1 MTDTT
6 NNRDKA
12 RDVFWRFWNVYERGF
27 EKWMR
32 HVARLEEFYL
42 GGGRQ
47 WLPEHRATVE
57 GEGRPCYEVNI
68 VKRAVN
74 QAASLQIANRL
85 DVSYLPR
92 GGQADEYIAKVLG
105 KVTKSVM
112 DKAGYRYEETDAFLD
127 GLIQQRGFID
137 MRMSYEDNFLGD
149 IAITADDPMDNL
161 PDPDGKTYDPDGWTD
176 HHKTR
181 FLTARQIEGLY
192 GKDVADEI
200 VGSSVSY
207 CDLTD
212 FGSEVVERAGFSGM
226 PPSYARGMGWYED
239 DAKHRRY
246 RIVDQQTNEYVQAL
260 TAVYPTG
267 EKRVVDGAPRDQL
280 AWLIDQG
287 VHILKMRMRRVHWRV
302 AAPEV
307 CAIDKTSPYEHISTV
322 GYFPF
327 FRRGKTVGLVD
338 DMVSPQEMLNKFISQ
353 FGAVVNASANG
364 GWQGE
369 EKSLANMTDDQFVND
384 AAKSSI
390 VLLRKAG
397 KPAFEKIK
405 ANDVP
410 TGLKEMV
417 DFAHS
422 HLQMIGGTDKNMLGA
437 ETPELSGKAMA
448 SLSFAGQQQWA
459 LALDN
464 LSKTRRLVYKR
475 ELRLVQQYMGN
486 ERLIRITETDDYGVE
501 RHSPLPLNV
510 IQEDGS
516 VLNDLTVGD
525 YDVVVDE
532 RPAQV
537 SDDTTEFNQ
546 LMEMRKEGI
555 AIPDA
560 IIVRASN
567 IQDKSEIADALQKQQ
582 QAASS
587 DPLEE
592 ANVALKQ
599 AQATLFNSQAVT
611 ANIQAQYEAIQTA
624 TAIVVTPQSA
634 ALADALLKSGGFV
647 DHDAAP
653 IVPEPTPGQAAAA
666 PPPSAI
672 PHNTHPLDP
681 PNAVDGAQRG
691 LHDGPTQ
698 PPA

>member
-1 MTDTT
+1 MADTN

-12 RDVFWRFWNVYERGF
+12 RDVFWRYWNVYERGF
-27 EKWMR
+27 EKWMK
-32 HVARLEEFYL
+32 HVMRLEEFYL

-47 WLPEHRATVE
+47 WRPEDRIAVE
-57 GEGRPCYEVNI
+57 SSGRPCHEVNI

-105 KVTKSVM
+105 KVTKNVM
-112 DKAGYRYEETDAFLD
+112 EKAGYRYAETDVFLD
-127 GLIQQRGFID
+127 GLIQQRGFFD
-137 MRMSYEDNFLGD
+137 TRMGYDDNFLGD
-149 IAITADDPMDNL
+149 VTLDAGDPLDNL
-161 PDPDGKTYDPDGWTD
+161 PDPDGKTYDPDGWSD
-176 HHKTR
+176 HHVTR
-181 FLTARQIEGLY
+181 FLTPRQIEGIY
-192 GKDVADEI
+192 GKAAADAVVGSSISYCEIGDFKTDVAD
-200 VGSSVSY
+200 
-207 CDLTD
+207 
-212 FGSEVVERAGFSGM
+212 AQGFSGM
-226 PPSYARGMGWYED
+226 PPTYSRGMGWYED
-239 DAKHRRY
+239 SAKERRY
-246 RIVDQQTNEYVQAL
+246 RIVDQQTNEYMQAL

-267 EKRVVDGAPRDQL
+267 EKRVVEGAGRDQL

-287 VHILKMRMRRVHWRV
+287 VHILKLRMRRVTWRV

-307 CAIDKTSPYEHISTV
+307 CFIDKTSPYEHITTV

-338 DMVSPQEMLNKFISQ
+338 DMTSPQEMLNKFVSQ

-369 EKSLANMTDDQFVND
+369 ANSLANMTDDQFIAD
-384 AAKSSI
+384 SSKSSLI
-390 VLLRKAG
+390 LLRKPNTA
-397 KPAFEKIK
+397 PMVKIQP
-405 ANDVP
+405 NP
-410 TGLKEMV
+410 IPEGLDKMI

-448 SLSFAGQQQWA
+448 SLSFAGQQQWS

-464 LSKTRRLVYKR
+464 LSKTRRLVHKR
-475 ELRLVQQYMGN
+475 VLRLIQQYMGN

-501 RHSPLPLNV
+501 RHVPLPLNV

-546 LMEMRKEGI
+546 LLEMRKEGI

-560 IIVRASN
+560 TIVRASN

-582 QAASS
+582 QAAAT
-587 DPLEE
+587 DPTDQ
-592 ANVALKQ
+592 ATIALKT
-599 AQATLFNSQAVT
+599 AQANLANSQAVT

-634 ALADALLKSGGFV
+634 SLADALLKSGGFV
-647 DHDAAP
+647 DHDAGP
-653 IVPEPTPGQAAAA
+653 IVPEEAAGTPAAL
-666 PPPSAI
+666 PPPGAI

-691 LHDGPTQ
+691 LHQGPTQ

>member
-1 MTDTT
+1 MTDTN
-6 NNRDKA
+6 NNRDAA
-12 RDVFWRFWNVYERGF
+12 RDVFWRYWNVYGRGF
-27 EKWMR
+27 EKWML
-32 HVARLEEFYL
+32 HVARLEDFYL

-47 WLPEHRATVE
+47 WTPEDRAAVE
-57 GEGRPCYEVNI
+57 GEGRPCHEVNI
-68 VKRAVN
+68 VKRAIN

-85 DVSYLPR
+85 DISYLPR

-112 DKAGYRYEETDAFLD
+112 DKAGYRYHETDGFLD

-137 MRMSYEDNFLGD
+137 VRMSYEENFLGD
-149 IAITADDPMDNL
+149 IAVTADDPMDNL
-161 PDPDGKTYDPDGWTD
+161 PDPDGKSYDPDDWTD
-176 HHKTR
+176 HHTTR
-181 FLTARQIEGLY
+181 FLNARQIEGLY

-200 VGSSVSY
+200 VNNSTSY

-212 FGSEVVERAGFSGM
+212 FGSEVVNRAGFSGM
-226 PPSYARGMGWYED
+226 PPSYCRGMGWYED

-246 RIVDQQTNEYVQAL
+246 RIVDQQTNEYKQTL

-267 EKRVVDGAPRDQL
+267 EKRIVEGAGRDQL

-287 VHILKMRMRRVHWRV
+287 VHILKLRMRRVHWRV

-307 CAIDKTSPYEHISTV
+307 CAIDKTSPYEHITKV
-322 GYFPF
+322 GYFPY

-353 FGAVVNASANG
+353 YATVVNASANG

-369 EKSLANMTDDQFVND
+369 ANSLANMTDEQFIAESAN
-384 AAKSSI
+384 SSLI
-390 VLLRKAG
+390 LLRK
-397 KPAFEKIK
+397 PNTQPLEKIK
-405 ANDVP
+405 PNPVP
-410 TGLKEMV
+410 EGLDKMV

-422 HLQMIGGTDKNMLGA
+422 HLQMIGGQDKTMLGA
-437 ETPELSGKAMA
+437 DQPELSGKAMQ
-448 SLSFAGQQQWA
+448 SLNFAGQQQWA

-464 LSKTRRLVYKR
+464 LSKTRRLVHKR
-475 ELRLVQQYMGN
+475 VLRLIQQYMGN
-486 ERLIRITETDDYGVE
+486 ERLIRISETDDYGVE
-501 RHSPLPLNV
+501 RHVPLPLNV

-537 SDDTTEFNQ
+537 TNDTTEFNQ
-546 LMEMRKEGI
+546 LMEMRKAGI
-555 AIPDA
+555 AIPDP
-560 IIVRASN
+560 ILVRASN
-567 IQDKSEIADALQKQQ
+567 VQDKSEIADALQKQQ
-582 QAASS
+582 GQQDTDPVSQAKA
-587 DPLEE
+587 
-592 ANVALKQ
+592 ALAQ
-599 AQATLFNSQAVT
+599 AQANLANSQAVT
-611 ANIQAQYEAIQTA
+611 SNIQAQYEAIQTA

-653 IVPEPTPGQAAAA
+653 IVPEPSADQAAAA
-666 PPPSAI
+666 PPPAQI